1 MENTVLNGVRV
12 LLVEDSYDTA
22 ESMRV
27 WLKQHGADVTC
38 AGTAEEAMDVL
49 PRTRPHVL
57 LCDIGLPGEDGYAL
71 LRRIRSL
78 DAQHGGLVPAAAI
91 TAYTQPEHR
100 IKAIM
105 AGFWDYVPKPVD
117 LPLLIAVVRNLVQ
130 AAAAQPAWTTS
141 LDMIDEARGRDASP
155 DRLVL

>member
-1 MENTVLNGVRV
+1 VENTILAGVRV
-12 LLVEDSYDTA
+12 LLVEDSDDTA
-22 ESMRV
+22 ETMRI
-27 WLKQHGADVTC
+27 WLTQNGAAVTC
-38 AGTAEEAMDVL
+38 VRSAEEAMVVL
-49 PRTRPHVL
+49 PATKPHVL

-78 DAQHGGLVPAAAI
+78 DAQHGGLTPAAAI

-117 LPLLIAVVRNLVQ
+117 MELLVAVVRNLVQ
-130 AAAAQPAWTTS
+130 AGAAQPAWTTT
-141 LDMIDEARGRDASP
+141 LDMIDEARQRSE
-155 DRLVL
+155 RLLL